1 MFGQKFSPWLGGA
14 FNETKDVL
22 GNAYTKTKNALGTSD
37 DIFSKFKDVYKEV
50 QPALQD
56 VAPAQLKET
65 LGKIDA
71 GVKRGMEGYGNVR
84 EKIDQADKKITE
96 GSHKLVTALGGK
108 MGAYLAPA

>member
-1 MFGQKFSPWLGGA
+1 MR
-14 FNETKDVL
+14 
-22 GNAYTKTKNALGTSD
+22 
-37 DIFSKFKDVYKEV
+37 
-50 QPALQD
+50 
-56 VAPAQLKET
+56 
-65 LGKIDA
+65 